1 MCGPTCAAP
10 EETNMTCDDCKTGI
24 HVKNFRW
31 TIENERMFPIQAAID
46 QLLEEHTLDL
56 IVDGLANGD
65 FCANIGSLLMI
76 RIGGKTAPR

>member
-1 MCGPTCAAP
+1 M
-10 EETNMTCDDCKTGI
+10 
-24 HVKNFRW
+24 KNEMVFS
-31 TIENERMFPIQAAID
+31 FQAAID